1 MVFFFAAS
9 NSSVFAFSS
18 GPPDGLT
25 EAPGE
30 GTCKNCHVGNDLNA
44 AGGSLM
50 LGVPRTYLPGEMYDI
65 VVDLSRSGQS
75 RWGFEMTAL
84 NGNGARAGT
93 FTPANNGNTQVT
105 AANSK
110 QYIKQTTQGSASGTR
125 DKNQWTFKWTAPTN
139 DVGPITFYATGNAA
153 NGDFRTSGD
162 YIYTQS
168 NTSEVPVYGVMLAGV
183 GSLTTQTTDASAAV
197 TYTLKVTNTGN
208 TNDTINLSTSGDAS
222 ATLSPTT
229 VPLDAGAARNVTLT
243 VSGNVLTTAGDYE
256 VKVKATSQ
264 GDSTKTAEVTTTT
277 TVPPVYEVTL
287 TGVSDLTTETTD
299 ASGGMKYTL
308 RVTNTGN
315 TSDKISLAVSGIAK
329 ATLNK
334 TSVPLAAGA
343 SENVVLTI
351 PGSSLATAGDY
362 AAKVTAT
369 SQGDNAKTAEITTT
383 TTILPVYGVTLQS
396 EGELKGATMDM
407 LAGVSYTLTVTN
419 TGNTDDTVV
428 LGSSTGFGIE
438 GSVLGSFSQSDDQE
452 PTTSQLEIML
462 AAGASA
468 EVIFTAAGDFFTKP
482 GEYEIKVTATSQ
494 GDTEKTAEVSTKTTI
509 LPVYGVTL
517 QSEGE
522 LKGATMDMLAGVS
535 YTLTVTNTGNT
546 EDTVVLGS
554 STGFGIEG
562 SVLGSFSQ
570 SDDQEPTT
578 SQLEIMLAAGAS
590 AEVIFT
596 AAGDFFTKPGE
607 YEIKVTATSQGDSTK
622 TAEVSTKTTILPV
635 YGVTLQSEGELK
647 GATMDMLA
655 GVSYTLTVTNTGNTE
670 DTVVLGSSAE
680 FGIEGSVLGSFSQS
694 DDQEPTTSQLEIM
707 LAAGASAE
715 VIFTA
720 AGDFFTKPGEYEI
733 KVTATSQGDTEKTA
747 EVSTKTTILPVY
759 GVTLQSEGELK
770 GATMDML
777 AGVSY
782 TLTVTNTGNTEDT
795 VVLGS
800 SAGFGIEGSVLGS
813 FSQSDDQEPTTS
825 QLEIMLAAGASAEV
839 IFTAAGDFF
848 TKPGEYEIKVT
859 ATSQGDS
866 TKTAEVSTKTTI
878 LPVYGVTL
886 AGVGELTTET
896 SDASEGVSYMLTVT
910 NTGNTDDVIDLT
922 TSDDAAILSQT
933 SVSLAAGASAEVTIT
948 TSGDDLATAGDYEV
962 TVTATSQG
970 DSTMSSVVTTTT
982 TILPVYGVT
991 LASIGDLM
999 TETSDASEGVT
1010 YTLTITNTGNTDD
1023 VINLTSSNDAATLSQ
1038 TSVSLAAGASAEVT
1052 ITTSGDALAT
1062 AGDYEVKITATSQV
1076 DKTKTAVISTNTTI
1090 LPVYGVTLQS
1100 EGELKGATMDM
1111 LAGVSYTLTV
1121 TNTGNTED
1129 TVVLGSS
1136 AEFGIE
1142 GSVLGSFSQS
1152 DDQEPT
1158 TSQLEI
1164 MLAAGASA
1172 EVIFTAAGD
1181 FFTKPGEYEIK
1192 VTATSQGDST
1202 KTAEVSTKTTI
1213 LPVYG
1218 VTLQSEGELKGATMD
1233 MLAGVSYTLTVTNT
1247 GNTEDTVV
1255 LGSSAG
1261 FGIEGSVLGSFSQ
1274 SDDQEP
1280 TTSQLEIMLAAGAS
1294 AEVIFTAAGDFF
1306 TKPGEYEIKVTA
1318 TSQGDSTKTAEVS
1331 TKTTILPVYGVTLA
1345 GVGELTTETSDA
1357 SEGVSYML
1365 TVTNTGN
1372 TDDVIDLT
1380 TSGDAATLSQ
1390 TSVSLAAGASAEVTI
1405 TISGDDL
1412 ATAGDYEVKV
1422 TATSQGDEEKTAEV
1436 STTTT
1441 ILPVYGVTLAGVDE
1455 LTTKTSD
1462 ASEGISYML
1471 TATNTGNTDD
1481 VIDLTTSDDA
1491 AILSQTSVSL
1501 AAGASAE
1508 VTITTSGDDLAT
1520 AGDYEV
1526 TVTATSQGDNTMS
1539 SEVST
1544 NTKILPVYG
1553 VTLAGVGELTS
1564 KTSDASEGISY
1575 MLTATNTGNTDDVI
1589 NLTSSN
1595 DAATL
1600 SQTSVSLAAGASA
1613 EVTITTS
1620 GDDLATAGDYEV
1632 TVTATSQGDS
1642 TMSSVVTTTTTIL
1655 PVYGVTLASVG
1666 DLMTETSD
1674 ASKGVT
1680 YTLTI
1685 TNTGNT
1691 DDVINLTSSNDAA
1704 TLSQA
1709 SVSLAGGASTEVTI
1723 TLSGDALAT
1732 AGNYEVNV
1740 TATSQGDEE
1749 KTAEVTTQ
1757 TTILPVYGVT
1767 LAGVD
1772 ELTTKISDASE
1783 GISYML
1789 TIANTGNT
1797 DDVVDLSTS
1806 GDATATLSETSVS
1819 LAAGAST
1826 EVTLTVS
1833 DAVLT
1838 TAGDYEVKVT
1848 ATSQGDNTKTA
1859 AVSTTTT
1866 ILPVHGVTLVGIGV
1880 LTTETS
1886 DAREGVSYMLTATN
1900 TGNTDDVIDLTSSND
1915 AATLSQASVS
1925 LAGGASTEVTI
1936 TLSGDA
1942 LATAGNYEVNVTATS
1957 QGDEEKTAEVTTQT
1971 TILPIYGVTL
1981 AGVGELT
1988 SETTDASEGVSYML
2002 TATNTGNT
2010 DDVIDLTSS
2019 DDAAIL
2025 SQTSVSLAAGASA
2038 EVTITLS
2045 GDALATAGNYEV
2057 KITATSQVD
2066 KTKTAVISTNTTILP
2081 VYGVTLAGVDEL
2093 TTKISDASEGI
2104 SYMLTIANTGNTDDV
2119 VDLST
2124 SGDATA
2130 TLSETSV
2137 SLAAGAS
2144 TEVTLT
2150 VSDAVLTTA
2159 GDYEVKVTATSQG
2172 DNTKTAAVSTT
2183 TTILPVHGVTLVGVG
2198 VLTTETSDAR
2208 EGVSYTLKIT
2218 NISNTDDVID
2228 LTTSGDA
2235 ATLSQT
2241 VVSLAAGASAEI
2253 ILTISGDDLAIAGQ
2267 YEVNVTA
2274 TSQVDK
2280 TKTAVISTK
2289 TTILPV
2295 YGVTL
2300 QSEGELKGATM
2311 DMLAGVSYTLTVT
2324 NTGNTEDTVVLGSS
2338 AEFGIGG
2345 SVLGSFSESD
2355 DQEPTTSQLEIM
2367 LAAGASAEVIFTA
2380 AGDFFTKPGEY
2391 ETKVT
2396 ATSQGDSTKTAEVS
2410 TNTTILPVYGVT
2422 LTGEGELK
2430 GTTMDML
2437 AGVSYTLTVTNTGNT
2452 DDTVVLGSSAE
2463 VGIGGSVLG
2472 SFSESADQEPTT
2484 NQLEIMLAAGA
2495 SAEVIFTAAGDF
2507 FTKPGEYEI
2516 KVTATSQGD
2525 TEKTAEVST
2534 KTTILPVFPVYGVTL
2549 QSEGELKGATMD
2561 MLAGVSYTLT
2571 VTNTGNTEDTVVLG
2585 SSAEFGIEGSVL
2597 GSFSQSADQ
2606 EPTTSQL
2613 EIILAAGAS
2622 AEVIF
2627 TAAGDFFTKPG
2638 EYEIKVTA
2646 TSQGDSKKTAV
2657 ISTNTTILPVYGV
2670 TLTGEGELT
2679 GTTMDMLA
2687 GVSYTLTVTNTGNT
2701 EDTVVLGSSAE
2712 FGIEGSV
2719 LGSFSQSDDQE
2730 PTTNQ
2735 LEIMLAAGAS
2745 AEVIFTAAGDFFTK
2759 PGEYEIKV
2767 TATSQGDSTKT
2778 AEVSTKTTIL
2788 PVYGVTLQ
2796 SEGELKGATMDMLA
2810 GVSYT
2815 LTVTNTGNTEDT
2827 VVLGSSAEVGIEGSV
2842 LGSFSES
2849 ADQEPTTSQLEIML
2863 AAGASAEVIFTAAGD
2878 FFTKPG
2884 EYETKVTATSQ
2895 GDSTKTAELTTNT
2908 TIEPVPWDLNADG
2921 TVNILDLVA
2930 VANQFGESGEGLSG
2944 DVNMDGEV
2952 NILDLVQ
2959 VASYFGK
2966 THAEIVQANQ

>member
-139 DVGPITFYATGNAA
+139 DVGPITFYAAGNAA
-153 NGDFRTSGD
+153 NGDFGTSGD
-162 YIYTQS
+162 YIYTQKA
-168 NTSEVPVYGVMLAGV
+168 TSEVPVYGVMLAGV

-419 TGNTDDTVV
+419 TGNTEDTVV

-438 GSVLGSFSQSDDQE
+438 GSVLGSFSQSADQE
-452 PTTSQLEIML
+452 PTTSQLEIMLAAGASAEVIFTAAGDFFTKPGEYEIKVTATSQGDSTKTAEVSTKTTILPVYGVTLQSEGELKGATMDMLAGVSYTLTVTNTGNTEDTVVLGSSAEVGIGGSVLGSFSESADQEPTTNQLEIML

-554 STGFGIEG
+554 SAGFGIEG
-562 SVLGSFSQ
+562 SVLGSFSE
-570 SDDQEPTT
+570 SADQEPTT

-607 YEIKVTATSQGDSTK
+607 YEIKVTATSQGDTEK
-622 TAEVSTKTTILPV
+622 TAEVSTKTTILPVYGVTLQSEGELKGATMDMLAGVSYTLTVTNTGNTDDTVVLGSSAGFGIEGSVLGSFSESADQEPTTNQLEIMLAAGASAEVIFTAAGDFFTKPGEYEIKVTATSQGDTEKTAEVSTKTTILPVYGVTLQSEGELKGATMDMLAGVSYTLTVTNTGNTEDTVVLGSSAGFGIEGSVLGSFSESADQEPTTSQLEIMLAAGASAEVIFTAAGDFFTKPGEYEIKVTATSQGDTEKTAEVSTKTTILPVYGVTLQSEGELKGATMDMLAGVSYTLTVTNTGNTDDTVVLGSSAGFGIEGSVLGSFSQSADQEPTTSQLEIMLAAGASAEVIFTAAGDFFTKPGEYEIKVTATSQGDTEKTAEVSTKTTILPVYGVTLAGVGELTTETSDASEGVSYMLTVTNTGNTDDVIDLTTSGDAATLSQTSVSLAAGASAEVTITISGDALATAGDYEIKVTATSQGDNMKTAEVTTDTKILPVHGVTLTGVGDLMTETSDASEGISYKFTVTNTGNTDDVIDLTSSDDAATLSQTSVSLAAGASAEVTITISGDALATAGDYEVKVTATSQGDNTMSSEVSTNTKILPVYGVTLAGVGELTSKTSDASEGISYMLTATNTGNTDDVIDLTSSDDAAILSQTSVSLAAGASAEVTITTSGDDLATAGDYEVTVTATSQGDSTMSSVVTTTTTILPVYGVTLASVGDLMTETSDASEGVTYTLTITNTGNTDDVINLTSSNDAATLSQTSVSLAAGASAEVTITTSGDDLATAGDYEVTVTATSQGDSTMSSVVTTTTTILPVYGVTLASVGDLMTETSDASEGVTYTLTITNTGNTDDVINLTSSNDAATLSQTSVSLAAGASAEVTITTSGDDLATAGDYEVKITATSQVDKTKTAVISTNTTILPVYGVTLAGVDVFTTKISDASEGISYMLTIANTGNTDDVVDLSTSGDAAATLSETSVSLAAGASTEVTLTVSDAVLTTAGDYEVKVTATSQGDNTKTAAVSTTTTILPVHGVTLVGVGVLTTETSDAREGVSYTLKITNISNTDDVIDLTTSGDAATLSQTVVSLAAGASAEIILTISGDDLAIVGQYEVNVTATSQVDKTKTAVISTKTTILPV

-800 SAGFGIEGSVLGS
+800 SA
-813 FSQSDDQEPTTS
+813 
-825 QLEIMLAAGASAEV
+825 
-839 IFTAAGDFF
+839 
-848 TKPGEYEIKVT
+848 
-859 ATSQGDS
+859 
-866 TKTAEVSTKTTI
+866 
-878 LPVYGVTL
+878 
-886 AGVGELTTET
+886 
-896 SDASEGVSYMLTVT
+896 
-910 NTGNTDDVIDLT
+910 
-922 TSDDAAILSQT
+922 
-933 SVSLAAGASAEVTIT
+933 
-948 TSGDDLATAGDYEV
+948 
-962 TVTATSQG
+962 
-970 DSTMSSVVTTTT
+970 
-982 TILPVYGVT
+982 
-991 LASIGDLM
+991 
-999 TETSDASEGVT
+999 
-1010 YTLTITNTGNTDD
+1010 
-1023 VINLTSSNDAATLSQ
+1023 
-1038 TSVSLAAGASAEVT
+1038 
-1052 ITTSGDALAT
+1052 
-1062 AGDYEVKITATSQV
+1062 
-1076 DKTKTAVISTNTTI
+1076 
-1090 LPVYGVTLQS
+1090 
-1100 EGELKGATMDM
+1100 
-1111 LAGVSYTLTV
+1111 
-1121 TNTGNTED
+1121 
-1129 TVVLGSS
+1129 
-1136 AEFGIE
+1136 EFGIE

-1192 VTATSQGDST
+1192 VTATSQGDT
-1202 KTAEVSTKTTI
+1202 EKTAEVSTKTTI

-1247 GNTEDTVV
+1247 GNTDDTVV
-1255 LGSSAG
+1255 LGSSAEVG
-1261 FGIEGSVLGSFSQ
+1261 IGGSVLGSFSESADQEPTTSQLEIMLAAGASAEVIFTAAGDFFTKPGEYEIKVTATSQGDTEKTAEVSTKTTILPVYGVTLQSEGELKGATMDMLAGVSYTLTVTNTGNTDDTVVLGSSAEVGIGGSVLGSFSESADQEPTTSQLEIMLAAGASAEVIFTAAGDFFTKPGEYEIKVTATSQGDTEKTAEVSTKTTILPVYGVTLAGVGDLMTETSDASEGVSYMLTVTNTGNTDDTVVLGSSVEFGIEGSVLGSFSQ

-1318 TSQGDSTKTAEVS
+1318 TSQGDTEKTAEVS

-1345 GVGELTTETSDA
+1345 GVGDLMTETSDA

-1365 TVTNTGN
+1365 TITNTGN

-1380 TSGDAATLSQ
+1380 SSNDDATLSQ
-1390 TSVSLAAGASAEVTI
+1390 ASVSLAAGASAKVTI
-1405 TISGDDL
+1405 TIS
-1412 ATAGDYEVKV
+1412 
-1422 TATSQGDEEKTAEV
+1422 S
-1436 STTTT
+1436 
-1441 ILPVYGVTLAGVDE
+1441 
-1455 LTTKTSD
+1455 
-1462 ASEGISYML
+1462 
-1471 TATNTGNTDD
+1471 
-1481 VIDLTTSDDA
+1481 
-1491 AILSQTSVSL
+1491 
-1501 AAGASAE
+1501 
-1508 VTITTSGDDLAT
+1508 DDLAT

-1526 TVTATSQGDNTMS
+1526 TVTATSQGDNTIS
-1539 SEVST
+1539 SEV
-1544 NTKILPVYG
+1544 P
-1553 VTLAGVGELTS
+1553 
-1564 KTSDASEGISY
+1564 
-1575 MLTATNTGNTDDVI
+1575 
-1589 NLTSSN
+1589 
-1595 DAATL
+1595 
-1600 SQTSVSLAAGASA
+1600 
-1613 EVTITTS
+1613 
-1620 GDDLATAGDYEV
+1620 
-1632 TVTATSQGDS
+1632 
-1642 TMSSVVTTTTTIL
+1642 
-1655 PVYGVTLASVG
+1655 
-1666 DLMTETSD
+1666 
-1674 ASKGVT
+1674 
-1680 YTLTI
+1680 
-1685 TNTGNT
+1685 
-1691 DDVINLTSSNDAA
+1691 
-1704 TLSQA
+1704 
-1709 SVSLAGGASTEVTI
+1709 
-1723 TLSGDALAT
+1723 
-1732 AGNYEVNV
+1732 
-1740 TATSQGDEE
+1740 
-1749 KTAEVTTQ
+1749 
-1757 TTILPVYGVT
+1757 
-1767 LAGVD
+1767 
-1772 ELTTKISDASE
+1772 
-1783 GISYML
+1783 
-1789 TIANTGNT
+1789 
-1797 DDVVDLSTS
+1797 
-1806 GDATATLSETSVS
+1806 
-1819 LAAGAST
+1819 
-1826 EVTLTVS
+1826 
-1833 DAVLT
+1833 
-1838 TAGDYEVKVT
+1838 
-1848 ATSQGDNTKTA
+1848 
-1859 AVSTTTT
+1859 
-1866 ILPVHGVTLVGIGV
+1866 
-1880 LTTETS
+1880 
-1886 DAREGVSYMLTATN
+1886 
-1900 TGNTDDVIDLTSSND
+1900 
-1915 AATLSQASVS
+1915 
-1925 LAGGASTEVTI
+1925 
-1936 TLSGDA
+1936 
-1942 LATAGNYEVNVTATS
+1942 
-1957 QGDEEKTAEVTTQT
+1957 
-1971 TILPIYGVTL
+1971 
-1981 AGVGELT
+1981 
-1988 SETTDASEGVSYML
+1988 
-2002 TATNTGNT
+2002 
-2010 DDVIDLTSS
+2010 
-2019 DDAAIL
+2019 
-2025 SQTSVSLAAGASA
+2025 
-2038 EVTITLS
+2038 
-2045 GDALATAGNYEV
+2045 
-2057 KITATSQVD
+2057 
-2066 KTKTAVISTNTTILP
+2066 TNTTILP
-2081 VYGVTLAGVDEL
+2081 VYGVTLMGVD
-2093 TTKISDASEGI
+2093 
-2104 SYMLTIANTGNTDDV
+2104 
-2119 VDLST
+2119 
-2124 SGDATA
+2124 
-2130 TLSETSV
+2130 
-2137 SLAAGAS
+2137 
-2144 TEVTLT
+2144 
-2150 VSDAVLTTA
+2150 
-2159 GDYEVKVTATSQG
+2159 
-2172 DNTKTAAVSTT
+2172 
-2183 TTILPVHGVTLVGVG
+2183 
-2198 VLTTETSDAR
+2198 
-2208 EGVSYTLKIT
+2208 
-2218 NISNTDDVID
+2218 
-2228 LTTSGDA
+2228 
-2235 ATLSQT
+2235 
-2241 VVSLAAGASAEI
+2241 
-2253 ILTISGDDLAIAGQ
+2253 
-2267 YEVNVTA
+2267 
-2274 TSQVDK
+2274 
-2280 TKTAVISTK
+2280 
-2289 TTILPV
+2289 
-2295 YGVTL
+2295 
-2300 QSEGELKGATM
+2300 
-2311 DMLAGVSYTLTVT
+2311 
-2324 NTGNTEDTVVLGSS
+2324 
-2338 AEFGIGG
+2338 
-2345 SVLGSFSESD
+2345 
-2355 DQEPTTSQLEIM
+2355 
-2367 LAAGASAEVIFTA
+2367 
-2380 AGDFFTKPGEY
+2380 
-2391 ETKVT
+2391 
-2396 ATSQGDSTKTAEVS
+2396 
-2410 TNTTILPVYGVT
+2410 
-2422 LTGEGELK
+2422 
-2430 GTTMDML
+2430 
-2437 AGVSYTLTVTNTGNT
+2437 
-2452 DDTVVLGSSAE
+2452 
-2463 VGIGGSVLG
+2463 
-2472 SFSESADQEPTT
+2472 
-2484 NQLEIMLAAGA
+2484 
-2495 SAEVIFTAAGDF
+2495 
-2507 FTKPGEYEI
+2507 
-2516 KVTATSQGD
+2516 
-2525 TEKTAEVST
+2525 
-2534 KTTILPVFPVYGVTL
+2534 
-2549 QSEGELKGATMD
+2549 
-2561 MLAGVSYTLT
+2561 
-2571 VTNTGNTEDTVVLG
+2571 
-2585 SSAEFGIEGSVL
+2585 
-2597 GSFSQSADQ
+2597 
-2606 EPTTSQL
+2606 
-2613 EIILAAGAS
+2613 
-2622 AEVIF
+2622 
-2627 TAAGDFFTKPG
+2627 
-2638 EYEIKVTA
+2638 
-2646 TSQGDSKKTAV
+2646 
-2657 ISTNTTILPVYGV
+2657 
-2670 TLTGEGELT
+2670 ELT
-2679 GTTMDMLA
+2679 GTTMDM
-2687 GVSYTLTVTNTGNT
+2687 
-2701 EDTVVLGSSAE
+2701 
-2712 FGIEGSV
+2712 F
-2719 LGSFSQSDDQE
+2719 
-2730 PTTNQ
+2730 
-2735 LEIMLAAGAS
+2735 
-2745 AEVIFTAAGDFFTK
+2745 
-2759 PGEYEIKV
+2759 
-2767 TATSQGDSTKT
+2767 
-2778 AEVSTKTTIL
+2778 
-2788 PVYGVTLQ
+2788 
-2796 SEGELKGATMDMLA
+2796 A

-2884 EYETKVTATSQ
+2884 EYEIKVTATSQ

-2930 VANQFGESGEGLSG
+2930 VANQLGESGEGLSG

-2959 VASYFGK
+2959 VASYFGE